1 MAVDEQARHAL
12 HSRLEEMLGPEVT
25 GTLMELLPPVGWADV
40 ATAHDVARG
49 QAALGDR
56 IDARI
61 SDVRTE
67 IADLRTEMVDLRT
80 DLRTEMADLRTEIAD
95 LRTHV
100 SEELAEDRIEMAQG
114 FGQVHRE
121 MAIAQR
127 QLVFG
132 VLGAMFTL
140 TGLVWVIVGFAG

>member
-1 MAVDEQARHAL
+1 MAVDERARHAL

-56 IDARI
+56 LDARI
-61 SDVRTE
+61 ADVRME
-67 IADLRTEMVDLRT
+67 IADLRTEVADFRT
-80 DLRTEMADLRTEIAD
+80 DLRTEMAGLH
-95 LRTHV
+95 THV
-100 SEELAEDRIEMAQG
+100 DAELADVRIEMAGEFRQMHG
-114 FGQVHRE
+114 E
-121 MAIAQR
+121 LALAQR
-127 QLVFG
+127 QLLFG

-140 TGLVWVIVGFAG
+140 TGLVWAIVGFSS